1 MIRKTLLTI
10 TAAFAMLALGSVA
23 RADTVVFGPGQFGST
38 ATVTDYSLNAA
49 KTTFQFTVNNTSST
63 GSITAIGFDLAA
75 RTDGQSRGTFT
86 LTTPSDSDFSAI
98 SNINTT
104 AGANTNSTV
113 FDFALLTGK
122 TFGGGKVADG
132 VLHNTSMTFIITGD
146 FSGLTAQEIAQN
158 LFLRFQGIGRR
169 DESEVLGPGNPTP
182 NNPVPE
188 PMTMLLFGTGLAG
201 IAARARRNRNKKA

>member
-10 TAAFAMLALGSVA
+10 AAAFAMLALGSVA
-23 RADTVVFGPGQFGST
+23 RADTVTFGPGQFGST

-49 KTTFQFTVNNTSST
+49 KTTFTFTVNNTSST
-63 GSITAIGFDLAA
+63 GSITAIGFDLAS

-86 LTTPSDSDFSAI
+86 LTTPANTDFSAV
-98 SNINTT
+98 SNVKTT
-104 AGANTNSTV
+104 AGANTNSNN

-122 TFGGGKVADG
+122 TFGGGTVADG
-132 VLHNTSMTFIITGD
+132 VLHGTSTTFVVTGD
-146 FSGLTAQEIAQN
+146 FSGLSAQQVAQSI
-158 LFLRFQGIGRR
+158 FLRFQGIGRQ
-169 DESEVLGPGNPTP
+169 DESEVIGPGNP

-201 IAARARRNRNKKA
+201 IAARARRNRSKKA